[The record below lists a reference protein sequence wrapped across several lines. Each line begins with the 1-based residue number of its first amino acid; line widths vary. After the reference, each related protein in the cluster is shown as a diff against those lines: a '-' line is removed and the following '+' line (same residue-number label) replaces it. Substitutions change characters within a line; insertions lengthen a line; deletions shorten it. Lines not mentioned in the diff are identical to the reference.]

1 MIIEIRAKNV
11 FSFTEQVAL
20 SMKADMRN
28 KKFATNVH
36 RENNFNILKVA
47 GIYGPNNAGKTCLV
61 RCIRAIRNVLLDQE
75 SGAVPNMFTADSVY
89 ALGVTF
95 LFDGR
100 KFCYDFK
107 YDFSKKEY
115 LYEKFSEIFKDQ
127 YGNEK
132 EEVWLLKDKEK
143 QEYSCADAE
152 LLPVMSLV
160 AQNNIMIYLVDTSK
174 FNKLSEMKRILSGFA
189 AKIDIINMNNIP
201 MQKTIELMKNKNG
214 LQGKIV
220 SFIKNADLYLENF
233 EYVEMGNIKVDVS
246 RSEDRP
252 EEKVLDVP
260 DKIMDQIRLVSTYKG
275 VQVPS
280 MLFDS
285 TGTKKIAALASYII
299 EGIEQGRILVVDE
312 LDSSIHFKLTRA
324 IVAMFNNELN
334 RDAQLIFTVHDINLM
349 DCKKMFRKE
358 QIWFVHKDED
368 GVYVYSLADFTAQ
381 EGVRDTTDIIEKYRK
396 GALGA
401 LPDPELIHS
410 LLDMKGNKEGGS
422 ADEE

>member
-11 FSFTEQVAL
+11 FAFTEQIAL

-36 RENNFNILKVA
+36 RENNINVLKVA

-61 RCIRAIRNVLLDQE
+61 KCIRTIRNVLLDKE
-75 SGAVPNMFTADSVY
+75 SGAVPNLFTNDATY

-95 LFDGR
+95 LSEGR
-100 KFCYDFK
+100 EFSYDFK
-107 YDFSKKEY
+107 YDLSKEEY
-115 LYEKFSEIFKDQ
+115 LYEKFSQILKDQ

-132 EEVWLLKDKEK
+132 EEVWLLKDNEK
-143 QEYSCADAE
+143 QEYSCLDTE
-152 LLPVMSLV
+152 MLPMMSLV

-174 FNKLSEMKRILSGFA
+174 FKKLDEMKRIMSAFA
-189 AKIDIINMNNIP
+189 SRIDIINMNNIP
-201 MQKTIELMKNKNG
+201 MKKTIEIMKNKNG
-214 LQGKIV
+214 LQNKIV
-220 SFIKNADLYLENF
+220 AFIKNADLYMENF
-233 EYVEMGNIKVDVS
+233 EYVDMDQIKLDVE
-246 RSEDRP
+246 RNEHKPD
-252 EEKVLDVP
+252 EKVLDIP
-260 DKIMDQIRLVSTYKG
+260 GQIMDQIRLVSTYKG

-381 EGVRDTTDIIEKYRK
+381 EGVRDTTDIMEKYRK

-410 LLDMKGNKEGGS
+410 LLDMKGNKKEVS